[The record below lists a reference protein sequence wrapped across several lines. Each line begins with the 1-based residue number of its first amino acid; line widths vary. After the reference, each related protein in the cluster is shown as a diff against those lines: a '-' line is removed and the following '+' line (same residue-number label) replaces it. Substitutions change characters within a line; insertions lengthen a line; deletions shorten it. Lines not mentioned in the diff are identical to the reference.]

1 MSELWHRLSEPF
13 RSPEH
18 QPIELAGRS
27 PAFILIHGFMGTPA
41 EWRPL
46 AEILH
51 RHGFTVSA
59 PLLPGFGARIHELA
73 FVTLADWED
82 ALLRTASRTGSN
94 AVIVGF
100 SLGGA
105 LATLLAARLQPAALV
120 LLAPFSRLPL
130 PFWYRRLIP
139 LFERFSAGPRPFA
152 RVDFDDPAVRQALSG
167 WNPVLD
173 PSDPLVRDELRSFRF
188 PWRLLRELAMTA
200 ERARQAARL
209 VESPVSIVQG
219 RNDTTVPPRDTR
231 NFARAFKNLR
241 FFIEVPG
248 DHQLVRPEHPAF
260 PLLSRLLVTLGEG
273 ISG

>member
-27 PAFILIHGFMGTPA
+27 PAFLLIHGFMGTPA

-51 RHGFTVSA
+51 RQGFTVVA
-59 PLLPGFGARIHELA
+59 PLLPGFGPRMAELPA
-73 FVTLADWED
+73 VTLPDWED
-82 ALLRTASRTGSN
+82 TLLQTAKRISSP
-94 AVIVGF
+94 VVFVGF

-105 LATLLAARLQPAALV
+105 LATMVAARLQPAALV
-120 LLAPFSRLPL
+120 LLAPFSRMPL

-139 LFERFSAGPRPFA
+139 LLERFSPGLRPFA

-167 WNPVLD
+167 WNPMLD
-173 PSDPLVRDELRSFRF
+173 PSDPLVRDGLRSLHL

-200 ERARQAARL
+200 ERARQAARS
-209 VESPVSIVQG
+209 VASPVSIVQG
-219 RNDTTVPPRDTR
+219 LNDTTVPARETR
-231 NFARAFKNLR
+231 KFVRAFRNLHY
-241 FFIEVPG
+241 FIETPG

-260 PLLSRLLVTLGEG
+260 PLLSRLLIALGEG
-273 ISG
+273 IDG

>member
-18 QPIELAGRS
+18 QPIELPGRS

-51 RHGFTVSA
+51 RQGFTVSA
-59 PLLPGFGARIHELA
+59 PLLPGFGARIVELPA
-73 FVTLADWED
+73 VTLRDWED
-82 ALLRTASRTGSN
+82 TLLRAASRISSHV
-94 AVIVGF
+94 VIVGF

-120 LLAPFSRLPL
+120 LLAPFSRMPL
-130 PFWYRRLIP
+130 PFWYRWLIP

-167 WNPVLD
+167 WNPLLD
-173 PSDPLVRDELRSFRF
+173 PSDPLVRDELRSLRF

-200 ERARQAARL
+200 ERARQAARS

-219 RNDTTVPPRDTR
+219 RNDTTVLARDTR
-231 NFARAFKNLR
+231 KFVRAFGNLR
-241 FFIEVPG
+241 FFIETPG

-260 PLLSRLLVTLGEG
+260 PLMSRLLITLGEG
-273 ISG
+273 IGG